1 MTNPSVRTAVVAC
14 VLTGLVGV
22 GLAAGQEPRRV
33 ELLPLASGFGAA
45 VSTDRPVYRVGVP
58 IRITFEVFNRTPTP
72 VRFDFASAQ
81 RFDLVIEDAR
91 GQEVWRWSAGRLFAM
106 VMGQETLGP
115 ERRRL
120 VYEAE
125 VTERLAPG
133 RYRIKG
139 VLADG
144 GRHLSASVEIEV
156 Q

>member
-1 MTNPSVRTAVVAC
+1 MGVVAA
-14 VLTGLVGV
+14 

-33 ELLPLASGFGAA
+33 EPYPLAGGFGAA
-45 VSTDRPVYRVGVP
+45 VGTDRPVYRVGVP
-58 IRITFEVFNRTPTP
+58 IRITFEVFNHNPTP

-115 ERRRL
+115 ERPRL

-125 VTERLAPG
+125 LTERLAPG

-139 VLADG
+139 GAG
-144 GRHLSASVEIEV
+144 G
-156 Q
+156 